1 MDTEATAVISGV
13 GEAWVFSISNK
24 LIPTLPHR
32 AAVLAS
38 SRALAA
44 TTGSLIQDFLQ
55 RAIITKL

>member
-44 TTGSLIQDFLQ
+44 TTAPPD
-55 RAIITKL
+55 

>member
-13 GEAWVFSISNK
+13 GEAWGFSISNK

-32 AAVLAS
+32 VAVLAS

-44 TTGSLIQDFLQ
+44 TTVLQ
-55 RAIITKL
+55 MSQYRTLDVL